1 MNRIVRQAALA
12 GLLLCGSLSLG
23 LGAARAQCVSLNA
36 VDVPAQQDFDA
47 LSNTAGSTTNALALP
62 GWSLLET
69 GGSARDNEQ
78 YAVDTGAANT
88 GDTYSYGSAGSTDR
102 ALGSLR
108 SGTLVPTFGAC
119 YTNNTGAAIQSL
131 DIAYTGEQ
139 WRLGTAAR
147 ADRIDFQYSL
157 NATDLATGA
166 WTDVDALDFSTPN
179 TATVGAK
186 DGNAAENRTAL
197 SATVSGLSI
206 PNGATFWIRWN
217 DTDASGADDG
227 LAIDGFSLIARGQGG
242 GGTPVLSISDTA
254 APEGDSGTTE
264 FMFTLSLTAP
274 AGPGGVSI
282 QYFTRNDTAGAPSDF
297 VAVPNGSA
305 TIPEGQTSIVIGV
318 LVNGDTVQE
327 PDENFHVLLDGATGA
342 IIADGV
348 GIGTIQND
356 DVSITPIH
364 DVQGP
369 GAASPLATQPVTTS
383 GIVTARKYNGFYLQA
398 PEAEYD
404 ADPATSEG
412 VFVFTSAAPPAQAA
426 VGNRVIVSGTV
437 TEYRSSNVADPASL
451 TEITA
456 PTVLLSSTGNP
467 LPAPIVLTT
476 TFPNP
481 TGAYDQLERVEGMRV
496 SAPSVTV
503 IAPTGGSTSEP
514 NATGGSNGKFY
525 ATVTG
530 LPRPF
535 REPGIQA
542 PDSAPGGGS
551 IPPIPRWD
559 GNPEVFAIDSDSLGA
574 AGSGAN
580 LSTGA
585 VVQNLVGTLDYFER
599 RYIVDALLDA
609 PTPGMSP
616 QAARAPTSQ
625 EFTYAA
631 YNVERFFDTVN
642 DPGIGEPVL
651 TPTAFANRLNKLSLG
666 IRDYLRT
673 PDILGLVE
681 VENLSTLQAIATK
694 VNADAVAAGQPD
706 PQYAAYLME
715 GNDVGG
721 IDVGFL
727 VKSAEV
733 AAGTPRVEVVAVT
746 QQGASTTWND
756 PNGGTPLLNDRPPL
770 QLDAVVHF
778 ADGRAFPI
786 TAIAVHQR
794 SLIDVELDTAAGN
807 RVRLKRQA
815 QAAYLAGLIQ
825 GLQNADP
832 TRRIL
837 VAGDFNAFEF
847 NDGLADVMGTTTGMP
862 SPDNATVVP
871 GDGVDLVD
879 PDLLNLFLEE
889 PADQRYSYTFDG
901 SAQSIDHILVNQALG
916 VAAGNIA
923 LDHARI
929 NGDFPQTN
937 RSDANSA
944 SRLSDHDPAIAYI
957 NTSTADLWINV
968 SNQLQAGSGG
978 TGLGEALSFHAA
990 FGNDGPDA
998 ASNVGLGFA
1007 FDAELP
1013 DLTFKADWSPGW
1025 TCNEPEVVNGTTTL
1039 SCSKT
1044 SLDHLDGGDIFFT
1057 APQPSNMGQDH
1068 VSLAAS
1074 IQSHSADPLPA
1085 DNTSSA
1091 ITALVSEADLAVSIA
1106 RDQNIGADAVYAITV
1121 TNDGPDPVSSVV
1133 LNTGVR
1139 FLASSSSP
1147 AFSVVSQDARWECS
1161 SMLNGTEWGWMC
1173 SLDGLLPMGDSSS
1186 FRLTIPLNLMQSRR
1200 YIESTLGTRFDPV
1213 LRDNT
1218 ARMRLVTPTPLP
1230 RP

>member
-1 MNRIVRQAALA
+1 MNRIVRQMALA

-131 DIAYTGEQ
+131 DITYTGEQ

-342 IIADGV
+342 IIADGL

-807 RVRLKRQA
+807 RVRMKRQA

-862 SPDNATVVP
+862 SPDNATAVP

-944 SRLSDHDPAIAYI
+944 SRLSDHDPAIAYV
-957 NTSTADLWINV
+957 SVATANLAIEARA
-968 SNQLQAGSGG
+968 LQDAVTVGDPMTFTATVLNYGPDD
-978 TGLGEALSFHAA
+978 AA
-990 FGNDGPDA
+990 FPGA
-998 ASNVGLGFA
+998 GFA

-1013 DLTFKADWSPGW
+1013 DMAVTAPNGW
-1025 TCNEPEVVNGTTTL
+1025 TCDAPEVTGGNTSVACAASSLADGAEVDFEFTADAPASSADETISMAASVDAATFDPYTPNNQFSASVSILDNTTDLSVAIEPQSFGATHFYYAIVTRNIGPRNTTAMTIRVSRGRLGDAPLELMNDAGWSCSQEPTAFVCTLETTL
-1039 SCSKT
+1039 GPGSIVIGPLFGVLKRNHKSAYRIRASVT
-1044 SLDHLDGGDIFFT
+1044 GP
-1057 APQPSNMGQDH
+1057 APDPNMG
-1068 VSLAAS
+1068 
-1074 IQSHSADPLPA
+1074 
-1085 DNTSSA
+1085 NNSA
-1091 ITALVSEADLAVSIA
+1091 IRAL
-1106 RDQNIGADAVYAITV
+1106 
-1121 TNDGPDPVSSVV
+1121 TNP
-1133 LNTGVR
+1133 
-1139 FLASSSSP
+1139 
-1147 AFSVVSQDARWECS
+1147 
-1161 SMLNGTEWGWMC
+1161 
-1173 SLDGLLPMGDSSS
+1173 
-1186 FRLTIPLNLMQSRR
+1186 
-1200 YIESTLGTRFDPV
+1200 
-1213 LRDNT
+1213 
-1218 ARMRLVTPTPLP
+1218 
-1230 RP
+1230 